1 MNAMKKKMLT
11 VIIAGA
17 VLLGGGLGTM
27 SAQAETAHD
36 SRPPQIEKQGQRP
49 QHPPVQMDA
58 DKAAKYV
65 ADTFG
70 VKQSEVKAAIDAK
83 EDFRDIGQAAMLA
96 KVSGKSF
103 KEVLAMHKSQSDW
116 KAITKS
122 LGISHAQMREARLEM
137 RAMHIAQKGLLAQD
151 KALALLKNGYQSRDI
166 NMAAILAKESGKDI
180 QAVLDMKKINN
191 RWTDVAGQLGVDKSK
206 LRPEGAYHGGPQGG
220 PPPAMPGDGAQE

>member
-1 MNAMKKKMLT
+1 MLKDVLIILLYTIVIVKEIQINIICYEKGVNEMNAMKKKMLT
-11 VIIAGA
+11 GIIAGA
-17 VLLGGGLGTM
+17 MLLGGGLGTM

-36 SRPPQIEKQGQRP
+36 SRPPQMEKQGQRP

-70 VKQSEVKAAIDAK
+70 VKQSEVKAAIEAK

-103 KEVLAMHKSQSDW
+103 KEILAMHKSQSDW

-137 RAMHIAQKGLLAQD
+137 RA
-151 KALALLKNGYQSRDI
+151 
-166 NMAAILAKESGKDI
+166 KDI

-206 LRPEGAYHGGPQGG
+206 LRPEGAHHGGPQGG

>member
-1 MNAMKKKMLT
+1 MIKTTLKIDGMMCSMCEAHICEAIRK
-11 VIIAGA
+11 A
-17 VLLGGGLGTM
+17 V
-27 SAQAETAHD
+27 
-36 SRPPQIEKQGQRP
+36 P
-49 QHPPVQMDA
+49 
-58 DKAAKYV
+58 AAKKV
-65 ADTFG
+65 TASRGRKEASFLTESAVDAG
-70 VKQSEVKAAIDAK
+70 HLKAAIDAK

-103 KEVLAMHKSQSDW
+103 KEILAMHKSQSDW

-151 KALALLKNGYQSRDI
+151 KALALLKNGYQSRDT

-206 LRPEGAYHGGPQGG
+206 LRPEGSHHGGPQGG
-220 PPPAMPGDGAQE
+220 PPPAMPGDRAQE